1 MLEEILGDRDQPG
14 SLWCRNQSDSVGD
27 TRESCANRS
36 QIMGELMVAIF
47 DLIAVVAVCSI
58 AWILY
63 KKFVA
68 PAPPKDRAT
77 DIAYEQGF
85 NDAVKYF
92 GLKKLYKDDPELKQR
107 MDEVFTETGVPRE
120 PSHVS
125 EQENQGNKR
134 SKRNLG

>member
-1 MLEEILGDRDQPG
+1 
-14 SLWCRNQSDSVGD
+14 
-27 TRESCANRS
+27 
-36 QIMGELMVAIF
+36 MGELMVAIF

-68 PAPPKDRAT
+68 PAPPKDRTT